1 MTDPSPS
8 SAFRVH
14 GALSR
19 GAFAVTVLVSLAV
32 LFAPASDVP
41 AAPPGVDKLVHLAL
55 FLALALA
62 GRWAGTRP
70 GPLAVLL
77 LAYGAVSEVVQ
88 AVTPLQR
95 SGSVLDWLADA
106 AGVALGLL
114 LWAVGERRAARVTGA
129 EAVLHRDGP
138 PGSLTR

>member
-1 MTDPSPS
+1 MVTRREHP
-8 SAFRVH
+8 ALRVQ

-41 AAPPGVDKLVHLAL
+41 AAPPGMDKLVHLAL

-62 GRWAGTRP
+62 GRWSGIRP
-70 GPLAVLL
+70 VHLAVLL

-88 AVTPLQR
+88 AVSALAR

-106 AGVALGLL
+106 AGVGLGLL
-114 LWAVGERRAARVTGA
+114 AWSAGERRAAVR
-129 EAVLHRDGP
+129 
-138 PGSLTR
+138 

>member
-1 MTDPSPS
+1 MSGPSVVTRPPHP
-8 SAFRVH
+8 ALRVH

-41 AAPPGVDKLVHLAL
+41 TAPPGVDKLVHLAL

-62 GRWAGTRP
+62 GRWAGIRP
-70 GPLAVLL
+70 VPLAVLL

-88 AVTPLQR
+88 AASALAR

-106 AGVALGLL
+106 AGIGLGLL
-114 LWAVGERRAARVTGA
+114 AWSAGERRP
-129 EAVLHRDGP
+129 AVR
-138 PGSLTR
+138 

>member
-1 MTDPSPS
+1 MTEPRPHPV
-8 SAFRVH
+8 FRVH

-41 AAPPGVDKLVHLAL
+41 AAPPGVDKVVHLLL
-55 FLALALA
+55 FAALALA

-77 LAYGAVSEVVQ
+77 LVYAAVSEVVQ
-88 AVTPLQR
+88 AVSALQR
-95 SGSVLDWLADA
+95 SGSVLDWLADT
-106 AGVALGLL
+106 AGVGLGLL
-114 LWAVGERRAARVTGA
+114 AWMVGERRTAR
-129 EAVLHRDGP
+129 AVLRRDGP
-138 PGSLTR
+138 PGSLTG